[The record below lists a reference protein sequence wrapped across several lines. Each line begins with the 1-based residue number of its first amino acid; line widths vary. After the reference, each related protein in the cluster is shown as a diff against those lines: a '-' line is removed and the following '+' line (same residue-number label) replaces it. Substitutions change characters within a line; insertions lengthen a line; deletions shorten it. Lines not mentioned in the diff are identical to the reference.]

1 MAKQQPLQQP
11 STPWGTLEELLLAC
25 AVNRHGTDR
34 WDSIAMEVSNRTS
47 TLSSLTSQNCIDKF
61 DDLKRRF
68 GFPTEL
74 QNDTASLLVDELRKL
89 RVDELRREVH
99 QRDVSIVSLEMKV
112 KRLEEDRE
120 KSLKEKPPDLPKPS
134 PETVAGKSATGE
146 ECGDGDERSFNESNS
161 TSQQPQKAEAEAKK
175 ERDEDTEVKPEPDSI
190 KDDPDPARLGSDPE
204 AEREWSYNGKLEDE
218 DDKKPKKEMK
228 IESVSRVGVLGPD
241 SNELGE
247 SVGESKR
254 EEKEKDI
261 KQINNSNNNNNNNN
275 SDVQSSVSLSLKKK
289 KRRRGSGEGS
299 SSGEEEREGGDD
311 EVSPATKTL
320 PAVKSEPWLKLLE
333 IIRSHQLGSIF
344 EKRLRSQESER
355 YKKLI
360 RQHMDLQMIQSRLD
374 KGVYSKCFKKLFKDL
389 LILLNNAIVFFRK
402 NSPENLAANELRA
415 VVLKEMKEKLQ
426 KPKPKPVAVKPAT
439 EQYSASFSKP
449 NKSTST
455 MVACSKHSSIKAISE
470 GAGKKDDKKD
480 AEIEEKPKA
489 NEKKLE
495 VSIVRIEE
503 KGLKKKTTKE
513 RSVSGRRNSRAS
525 NKNGE
530 IKHQYG
536 GNELSSH
543 DALEITVDRKESTGR
558 KKLGAA
564 SFLKRMKQ
572 NSPGQVTENDDD
584 DSSSSEDESKDSKT
598 VDKKRRRREADR
610 ITKRVTRS
618 SKGRGLGEDSRNIK
632 RGRPPKK
639 QMDSGGGTG
648 KRGREDDDS
657 EVGVGGA
664 GRAKK
669 RSRR

>member
-1 MAKQQPLQQP
+1 MAKQQPQQQP

-25 AVNRHGTDR
+25 AVNRHGIDS

-47 TLSSLTSQNCIDKF
+47 TLSSLTSQNCIDRF

-68 GFPTEL
+68 GFTTE
-74 QNDTASLLVDELRKL
+74 QKNDTASLLVDELRKL

-120 KSLKEKPPDLPKPS
+120 KSLKDKEKPPDLPKPS
-134 PETVAGKSATGE
+134 PETVAGKSETGE
-146 ECGDGDERSFNESNS
+146 EGSDGDERSFNESNS
-161 TSQQPQKAEAEAKK
+161 TSQQPQKADAEAKK
-175 ERDEDTEVKPEPDSI
+175 ERNEVPEVKPEPDSN

-204 AEREWSYNGKLEDE
+204 AEREWSFNGKLEDD

-228 IESVSRVGVLGPD
+228 IESVTRVGVLGPD

-261 KQINNSNNNNNNNN
+261 KQINNNNNN
-275 SDVQSSVSLSLKKK
+275 SDVQSSVSLYLKKK

-311 EVSPATKTL
+311 EVSPPTKKL

-360 RQHMDLQMIQSRLD
+360 RQHMDLQMIQSRLN
-374 KGVYSKCFKKLFKDL
+374 KGVYSKCYKKLFKDL

-402 NSPENLAANELRA
+402 NSPENHAAYELRA
-415 VVLKEMKEKLQ
+415 IVLKEMKEKLQ
-426 KPKPKPVAVKPAT
+426 KPKPVAVKPAT
-439 EQYSASFSKP
+439 EQHSASFSKP

-455 MVACSKHSSIKAISE
+455 MLACSKHSSIKALSE
-470 GAGKKDDKKD
+470 GAGKIDDKKD

-513 RSVSGRRNSRAS
+513 RSVSGRRNSRAG

-530 IKHQYG
+530 IRHQYG

-543 DALEITVDRKESTGR
+543 DALEIKVDRKESTGR
-558 KKLGAA
+558 KKQGAA

-572 NSPGQVTENDDD
+572 NSPGRVMENDDD
-584 DSSSSEDESKDSKT
+584 YDTSEDESKESKT
-598 VDKKRRRREADR
+598 LDKRRRKREADR
-610 ITKRVTRS
+610 ITRRVTRS

-639 QMDSGGGTG
+639 QMDSGGGAG

>member
-1 MAKQQPLQQP
+1 
-11 STPWGTLEELLLAC
+11 
-25 AVNRHGTDR
+25 
-34 WDSIAMEVSNRTS
+34 
-47 TLSSLTSQNCIDKF
+47 
-61 DDLKRRF
+61 
-68 GFPTEL
+68 
-74 QNDTASLLVDELRKL
+74 
-89 RVDELRREVH
+89 
-99 QRDVSIVSLEMKV
+99 
-112 KRLEEDRE
+112 
-120 KSLKEKPPDLPKPS
+120 
-134 PETVAGKSATGE
+134 
-146 ECGDGDERSFNESNS
+146 
-161 TSQQPQKAEAEAKK
+161 
-175 ERDEDTEVKPEPDSI
+175 
-190 KDDPDPARLGSDPE
+190 
-204 AEREWSYNGKLEDE
+204 
-218 DDKKPKKEMK
+218 
-228 IESVSRVGVLGPD
+228 
-241 SNELGE
+241 
-247 SVGESKR
+247 
-254 EEKEKDI
+254 
-261 KQINNSNNNNNNNN
+261 
-275 SDVQSSVSLSLKKK
+275 
-289 KRRRGSGEGS
+289 
-299 SSGEEEREGGDD
+299 
-311 EVSPATKTL
+311 
-320 PAVKSEPWLKLLE
+320 
-333 IIRSHQLGSIF
+333 
-344 EKRLRSQESER
+344 
-355 YKKLI
+355 
-360 RQHMDLQMIQSRLD
+360 MIQSRLD
-374 KGVYSKCFKKLFKDL
+374 KGVYSKCLKKLFKDL

-584 DSSSSEDESKDSKT
+584 DDESSSEDESKDSKT

-639 QMDSGGGTG
+639 QMDSGGATG

>member
-1 MAKQQPLQQP
+1 
-11 STPWGTLEELLLAC
+11 
-25 AVNRHGTDR
+25 
-34 WDSIAMEVSNRTS
+34 
-47 TLSSLTSQNCIDKF
+47 
-61 DDLKRRF
+61 
-68 GFPTEL
+68 
-74 QNDTASLLVDELRKL
+74 
-89 RVDELRREVH
+89 
-99 QRDVSIVSLEMKV
+99 
-112 KRLEEDRE
+112 
-120 KSLKEKPPDLPKPS
+120 
-134 PETVAGKSATGE
+134 
-146 ECGDGDERSFNESNS
+146 
-161 TSQQPQKAEAEAKK
+161 
-175 ERDEDTEVKPEPDSI
+175 
-190 KDDPDPARLGSDPE
+190 
-204 AEREWSYNGKLEDE
+204 
-218 DDKKPKKEMK
+218 
-228 IESVSRVGVLGPD
+228 
-241 SNELGE
+241 
-247 SVGESKR
+247 
-254 EEKEKDI
+254 
-261 KQINNSNNNNNNNN
+261 
-275 SDVQSSVSLSLKKK
+275 
-289 KRRRGSGEGS
+289 
-299 SSGEEEREGGDD
+299 
-311 EVSPATKTL
+311 
-320 PAVKSEPWLKLLE
+320 
-333 IIRSHQLGSIF
+333 
-344 EKRLRSQESER
+344 
-355 YKKLI
+355 
-360 RQHMDLQMIQSRLD
+360 MDLQMIQSRLD
-374 KGVYSKCFKKLFKDL
+374 KGVYSKCLKKLFKDL

-584 DSSSSEDESKDSKT
+584 DDEESSSEDESKDSKT

-639 QMDSGGGTG
+639 QMDLGGATG